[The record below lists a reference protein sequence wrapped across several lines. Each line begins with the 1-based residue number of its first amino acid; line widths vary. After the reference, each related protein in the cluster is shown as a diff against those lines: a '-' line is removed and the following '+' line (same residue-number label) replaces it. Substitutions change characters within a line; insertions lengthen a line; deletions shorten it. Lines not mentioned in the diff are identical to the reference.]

1 MNNKGQVLVVF
12 LLSLPLILFIFALII
27 DNGYTYIYKRK
38 IENEVKQAIKYRFET
53 TDDTN
58 LISTKIKGNIDK
70 YDSSNKIFITQ
81 NYISINLE
89 YERKNIFDFILN
101 KSSTKIAI
109 RYIGTMENSELIIRK
124 D

>member
-101 KSSTKIAI
+101 KSWTKIAI